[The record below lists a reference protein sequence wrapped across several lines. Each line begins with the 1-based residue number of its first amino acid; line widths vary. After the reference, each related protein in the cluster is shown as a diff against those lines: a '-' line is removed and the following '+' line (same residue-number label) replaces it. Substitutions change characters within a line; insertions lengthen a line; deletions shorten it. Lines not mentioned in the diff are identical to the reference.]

1 LWGLAFKP
9 GTDDMREAPSLT
21 IIRGLLQRGAT
32 LAAYD
37 PVATREARR
46 LLEGTPGVTFADS
59 AEAALAGCDALLIVT
74 EWKEFRSPDF
84 AGMRKTLKEGVVF
97 DGRNIYEPRLV
108 QDEGLEYHGIGRGAA
123 RI

>member
-1 LWGLAFKP
+1 
-9 GTDDMREAPSLT
+9 
-21 IIRGLLQRGAT
+21 
-32 LAAYD
+32 
-37 PVATREARR
+37 
-46 LLEGTPGVTFADS
+46 
-59 AEAALAGCDALLIVT
+59 LAGCDALLIVT

-123 RI
+123 RT